1 MRRLQTQS
9 SRRLGALSGRG
20 AEPHRCVCRKPYSS
34 AQNLAG
40 IQSGKLA
47 SKLGVKFQQL
57 QKYERGRNRLSASRL
72 WDVSRILRVDV
83 NFFYEDMP
91 LEIAKQSPRMMYGD
105 CDEDKELDRAPFP
118 GTKETSTEA
127 QELLRMYFKIS
138 NREIA
143 GQIFDLMHSLSKSPY
158 HYNSEK
164 QSDSQKTNDIQKIP
178 EHPGIF
184 NYVHN
189 KTGVKKC

>member
-1 MRRLQTQS
+1 
-9 SRRLGALSGRG
+9 
-20 AEPHRCVCRKPYSS
+20 
-34 AQNLAG
+34 
-40 IQSGKLA
+40 
-47 SKLGVKFQQL
+47 
-57 QKYERGRNRLSASRL
+57 
-72 WDVSRILRVDV
+72 
-83 NFFYEDMP
+83 MP

-105 CDEDKELDRAPFP
+105 CDEDKELDCAPFP

-164 QSDSQKTNDIQKIP
+164 QSDSPKN
-178 EHPGIF
+178 E
-184 NYVHN
+184 
-189 KTGVKKC
+189 

>member
-1 MRRLQTQS
+1 M
-9 SRRLGALSGRG
+9 
-20 AEPHRCVCRKPYSS
+20 
-34 AQNLAG
+34 
-40 IQSGKLA
+40 
-47 SKLGVKFQQL
+47 
-57 QKYERGRNRLSASRL
+57 
-72 WDVSRILRVDV
+72 RVDV
-83 NFFYEDMP
+83 NFFFEDMP

-105 CDEDKELDRAPFP
+105 CDEDKELDRTPFP

-164 QSDSQKTNDIQKIP
+164 QSDSPKN
-178 EHPGIF
+178 E
-184 NYVHN
+184 
-189 KTGVKKC
+189 

>member
-1 MRRLQTQS
+1 
-9 SRRLGALSGRG
+9 
-20 AEPHRCVCRKPYSS
+20 
-34 AQNLAG
+34 
-40 IQSGKLA
+40 
-47 SKLGVKFQQL
+47 
-57 QKYERGRNRLSASRL
+57 
-72 WDVSRILRVDV
+72 
-83 NFFYEDMP
+83 
-91 LEIAKQSPRMMYGD
+91 MYGD

-143 GQIFDLMHSLSKSPY
+143 GQIFDLMHSLSKSPSTTIRK
-158 HYNSEK
+158 NSLTP
-164 QSDSQKTNDIQKIP
+164 QKTNDIQKIP
-178 EHPGIF
+178 EYPGIF